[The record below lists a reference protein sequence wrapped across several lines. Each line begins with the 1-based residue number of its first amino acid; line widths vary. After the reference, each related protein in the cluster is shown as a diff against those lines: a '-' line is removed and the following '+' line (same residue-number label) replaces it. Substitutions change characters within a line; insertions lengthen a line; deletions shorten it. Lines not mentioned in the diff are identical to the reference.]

1 MSYDTI
7 LNNWLVPATDDKLVR
22 KKSEEGRILQGRKGI
37 GRFAASILG
46 ERILV
51 ETTCEGKTTSLILD
65 MEELSKLQ
73 YLDQFEL
80 TIETRNTGK
89 SSGTIIE
96 IEKDH
101 VAAVD
106 VQNIWTLRQLR
117 KLLLELRSLT
127 APDEVY
133 QIAENQGFHIYHDTF
148 DMKLVFNDF
157 PVEEYS
163 RRTIDITPFPIL
175 DLYDYKISG
184 TVNAEG
190 LAKLEFKNQNH
201 PGLPPDIINIS
212 IPLDQQNNLRYP
224 GNIFLDFRV
233 YDRESSSIDNMIK
246 RGLKDPETGE
256 YVGKREAR
264 KILDESYGI
273 GIYREQFRVR
283 PYGEQS
289 FDWLDLDKKR
299 VQAPSV
305 KLGYN
310 QVLGFV
316 YIRSE
321 EESGLIEK
329 SARDGL
335 MENTA
340 YFGLQVVVL
349 RVINELEARRN
360 RYRKQER
367 KGGRNRSIED
377 DINLLFDFDNTKQQI
392 SKELEE
398 AGVPKSHRKKV
409 DVVVGKVLTKEKEK
423 KSVYAKKILDSVAIY
438 QGQATLGKITHVLLH
453 EGRKHIKYI
462 SETTPRIVKW
472 AKQLTAKSYTVDEDK
487 IRDRSDK
494 LLLHTKGLSFLFNKI
509 EPLARTRR
517 APKRELNLSKE
528 LDSIF
533 AIFAAEL
540 ESSGIS
546 VQVECAKNI
555 KLFANEMDV
564 ITIFSNLIENSV
576 FWLGYLKDQER
587 VIEMNAFREN
597 NTIIVEYA
605 DNGPGFQGTN
615 LELMFEP
622 GYSMKPEGTGLGLA
636 LAGEAISRIGG
647 SIEAKHSD
655 KGAVFELVFKEKK
668 GV

>member
-1 MSYDTI
+1 MTLPKARIRPAARLIHTIGQDLIKDVYAAIVELVKNAYDADSPDAIVEFSYDKKNHRLLVVIEDHGHGMSYDTI
-7 LNNWLVPATDDKLVR
+7 LNNWLVPATNDKLVR
-22 KKSEEGRILQGRKGI
+22 KKSDKGRILQGRKGI

-51 ETTCEGKTTSLILD
+51 ETTFQGKTTSLILD
-65 MEELSKLQ
+65 MEELCSLE

-80 TIETRNTGK
+80 SIDTRKTSK
-89 SSGTIIE
+89 ASGTRIE
-96 IEKDH
+96 IEKDG
-101 VAAVD
+101 VTEAY
-106 VQNIWTLRQLR
+106 VQDIWTQRQLR

-133 QIAENQGFHIYHDTF
+133 QIAEDQGFHIHHDTF
-148 DMKLVFNDF
+148 DMKLVFNNF
-157 PVEEYS
+157 PVEEYN
-163 RRTIDITPFPIL
+163 RRTIDITPFPVL

-184 TVNAEG
+184 TVNNEG
-190 LAKLEFKNQNH
+190 LAKLEFENQNH
-201 PGLPPDIINIS
+201 PGLPSEKINIS
-212 IPLDQQNNLRYP
+212 VPLDQQNNLRYP

-273 GIYREQFRVR
+273 GIYREQFRIR

-340 YFGLQVVVL
+340 YFGLQAVVL
-349 RVINELEARRN
+349 CVINELEARRN
-360 RYRKQER
+360 RYREQER

-392 SKELEE
+392 SKELEV
-398 AGVPKSHRKKV
+398 AGVPKSQRKKV

-423 KSVYAKKILDSVAIY
+423 KVSLC
-438 QGQATLGKITHVLLH
+438 Q
-453 EGRKHIKYI
+453 
-462 SETTPRIVKW
+462 
-472 AKQLTAKSYTVDEDK
+472 
-487 IRDRSDK
+487 
-494 LLLHTKGLSFLFNKI
+494 
-509 EPLARTRR
+509 
-517 APKRELNLSKE
+517 
-528 LDSIF
+528 
-533 AIFAAEL
+533 
-540 ESSGIS
+540 
-546 VQVECAKNI
+546 
-555 KLFANEMDV
+555 
-564 ITIFSNLIENSV
+564 ENSG
-576 FWLGYLKDQER
+576 LRCNISGASNSRK
-587 VIEMNAFREN
+587 NHSC
-597 NTIIVEYA
+597 TIA
-605 DNGPGFQGTN
+605 
-615 LELMFEP
+615 
-622 GYSMKPEGTGLGLA
+622 
-636 LAGEAISRIGG
+636 
-647 SIEAKHSD
+647 
-655 KGAVFELVFKEKK
+655 
-668 GV
+668 